1 VCAARRPSVGVDF
14 GTSTTLVA
22 STRGVVP
29 IGNDTAWM
37 PSLVGYGDGGTV
49 VTGERALGL
58 PPEQVA
64 RSVKRTIT
72 DDREFIRV
80 DTHTGVRDVRADELI
95 VELLREAGRRGARR
109 GQDVGRG
116 SLVRLGCPAMWDGR
130 QRRRLL
136 TAAQRADLPVLLATM
151 VDEPVAAGIAWLAH
165 QAPPASPGPSV
176 DSPQRIVVFD
186 MGGGTLD
193 IAVLEAR
200 GREIAVL
207 AAMGTSEAGDALD
220 AAIAADLDL
229 EFAKAGVDIDGSDHP
244 DRARIWL
251 GQEAAR
257 AKVGLSIEDEY
268 VIVPPVALFGRPA
281 EVWYTRE
288 QLNEVFMPQMDRA
301 EAAVQVALQIAQIA
315 GSAESVADIASMS
328 VEELVEGV
336 DVVLLSGG
344 MCHIPYVR
352 QRLQWLF
359 DETTRVEFAMDPPE
373 NAVAFGLA
381 KAGEYGKI
389 NMYRP
394 SFDVLLEW
402 GPGRDFRVLYEAF
415 TPLVGRRG
423 ELRYLRTGRDLSLPR
438 TGKSRLRVV
447 SHSGE
452 RLRATLAGRNLDG
465 FPVVLNG
472 EAFEFSIYP
481 NGRIC
486 MVDAAGEHDGQ
497 VEDWHRLDED

>member
-1 VCAARRPSVGVDF
+1 VDF

-37 PSLVGYGDGGTV
+37 PSLVGYADGGTV

-58 PPEQVA
+58 RPEQMV

-72 DDREFIRV
+72 DQRDFIRV
-80 DTHTGVRDVRADELI
+80 DTPIGVRDVRTDELI

-109 GQDVGRG
+109 GQDVGGG

-151 VDEPVAAGIAWLAH
+151 VDEPVAAGIAWLA
-165 QAPPASPGPSV
+165 QQQSDV
-176 DSPQRIVVFD
+176 DRPLRMVVFD

-193 IAVLEAR
+193 IAVLEAHHKD
-200 GREIAVL
+200 ISVL
-207 AAMGTSEAGDALD
+207 AAMGTPEAGDALD
-220 AAIAADLDL
+220 GAIAADLDL
-229 EFAKAGVDIDGSDHP
+229 EFAKAGVDIDGLDNP
-244 DRARIWL
+244 ARARVRL
-251 GQEAAR
+251 EEEAR
-257 AKVGLSIEDEY
+257 TAKVVLSGSEEH
-268 VIVPPVALFGRPA
+268 VISLSPQIFGRSG

-288 QLNEVFMPQMDRA
+288 QLNEIFAPQMDRA

-315 GSAESVADIASMS
+315 QAGSAESVADVASMS
-328 VEELVEGV
+328 MDELVQAV

-344 MCHIPYVR
+344 MCHVPYVR

-359 DETTRVEFAMDPPE
+359 EESTRVELAMDPPE
-373 NAVAFGLA
+373 NAVAVGLA

-415 TPLVGRRG
+415 TPLVGRGG
-423 ELRYLRTGRDLSLPR
+423 ELRYVRTGRDLALPR

-447 SHSGE
+447 SHSGA
-452 RLRATLAGRNLDG
+452 RLRATLGGRNLDG

-472 EAFEFSIYP
+472 EDFEFSIYP
-481 NGRIC
+481 DGRIQ
-486 MVDAAGEHDGQ
+486 MYDAAGVHDGR
-497 VEDWHRLDED
+497 VEDWHRLDEE